1 MKGAPG
7 RFKNKHTRARP
18 RHESAPP
25 IAIADRLW
33 DILRDH
39 EPPPTNRS
47 RPLLLITRLLLSLDS
62 FSRTDLQARGRIDWL
77 LSYGLRLAVDRS
89 WPLRDTGC

>member
-1 MKGAPG
+1 MKGEPG
-7 RFKNKHTRARP
+7 GFKNKHIRARP

-25 IAIADRLW
+25 IAITDRLW

-39 EPPPTNRS
+39 EPSPTNRS
-47 RPLLLITRLLLSLDS
+47 RPVLLIAGLLLSLGS
-62 FSRTDLQARGRIDWL
+62 FPRTDLPARCRIDWL

-89 WPLRDTGC
+89 